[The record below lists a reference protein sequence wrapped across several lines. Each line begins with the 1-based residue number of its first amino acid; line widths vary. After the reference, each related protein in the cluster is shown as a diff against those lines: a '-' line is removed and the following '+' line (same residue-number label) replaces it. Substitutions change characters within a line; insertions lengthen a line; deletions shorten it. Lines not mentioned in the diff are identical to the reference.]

1 MPDSTFRTHDVV
13 PGVVHVNGAFR
24 PNGSSALANTE
35 ARNTLFG
42 VATVVRNSAGN
53 YTVTLPFGAA
63 RVRRAHADLQL
74 NAIPAATPALWIR
87 GPVTVTANAISFVI
101 QYTEN
106 NVAADIADNANN
118 WIHYSLT
125 LDNGTVPL

>member
-1 MPDSTFRTHDVV
+1 MPDSTFRTHDAL
-13 PGVVHVNGAFR
+13 PGVVHVNGSFR
-24 PNGSSALANTE
+24 PNGSSALVNSL

-42 VATVVRNSAGN
+42 VATIVRNSAGN

-63 RVRRAHADLQL
+63 AVRRAQLNLQL
-74 NAIPAATPALWIR
+74 NAIPAATPAAYFR
-87 GPVTVTANAISFVI
+87 GPITLGPNSISFTI

-118 WIHYSLT
+118 WIHYSLA